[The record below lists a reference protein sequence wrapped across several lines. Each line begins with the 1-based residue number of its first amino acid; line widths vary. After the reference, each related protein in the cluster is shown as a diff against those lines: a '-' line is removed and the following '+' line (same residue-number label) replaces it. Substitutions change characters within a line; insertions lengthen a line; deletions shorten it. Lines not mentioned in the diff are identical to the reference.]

1 MRVRPWSPPAP
12 PDDPAVAL
20 VTARWASV
28 LDGMADGLTNREIA
42 RQMGVNEETVK
53 THAHQL
59 FRAMGARDRAHAV
72 ALAVTG
78 RVRVLV
84 RVGAWEVEE

>member
-28 LDGMADGLTNREIA
+28 LDGMAEGLTNREIA
-42 RQMGVNEETVK
+42 RGLGVSEDTVR
-53 THAHQL
+53 THAKRL
-59 FRAMGARDRAHAV
+59 LAAMGARDRAHAV

-84 RVGAWEVEE
+84 RVGAWEV